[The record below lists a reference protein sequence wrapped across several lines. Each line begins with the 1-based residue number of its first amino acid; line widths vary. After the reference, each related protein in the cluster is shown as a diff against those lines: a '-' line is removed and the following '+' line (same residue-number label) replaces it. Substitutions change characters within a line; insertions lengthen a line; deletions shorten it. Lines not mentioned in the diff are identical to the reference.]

1 MKAVIQRVKKACVS
15 VSGDTVGKI
24 EEGLL
29 ILLGVAKGDTEAE
42 ASLLAEKLSKMR
54 IFSDSEDKMNL
65 SVIDIGGKALVIS
78 NFTLCADVRRGT
90 RPSFDPAMP
99 PSEAKRL
106 YEYFCDS
113 LIKTGVNGV
122 ERGIFGADMSVE
134 LINDGPVTLT
144 IDTDTWKKS
153 RNDR

>member
-1 MKAVIQRVKKACVS
+1 MKAVIQRVKKASVS
-15 VSGDTVGKI
+15 VLGETVGKI

-54 IFSDSEDKMNL
+54 VFSDSEDKMNL

-99 PSEAKRL
+99 PKEANEL
-106 YEYFCDS
+106 YEYFCKC
-113 LIKTGVNGV
+113 LEGCGILGV
-122 ERGIFGADMSVE
+122 EKGIFGADMSVE
-134 LINDGPVTLT
+134 LLNDGPVTLT
-144 IDTDTWKKS
+144 IDTDTWNKP